1 MSSYSVKA
9 LGQLINLAGVISPR
23 LSGDAAMWLF
33 CRTSRP
39 DPATDKEKA
48 LFAAAQPR
56 MAEARIEMLET
67 ARARVAAHVFPPIGP
82 ANGKRVLVA
91 HGWGSRIDYLQA
103 LITGLRE
110 AGFEAV
116 GLDLP
121 GHGRSSGR
129 TLNVLM
135 AMAAIN
141 AAWDRFG
148 DFHAMIGH
156 SFGGYC
162 AAMVAAGPAELV
174 RRRTPKRLVT
184 IGSPVA
190 AKDVFAGFSDTL
202 GFSAR
207 VRRGLDDSVARLTG
221 RPIQAFS
228 AETMLAAHPELPV
241 LVLHA
246 EDDKEVPAAA
256 ARSYASAGAQV
267 RLEWLN
273 GWGHRRIVS
282 SPEAIERIK
291 SFVAQTS

>member
-9 LGQLINLAGVISPR
+9 LGQLINLAGAISPR
-23 LSGDAAMWLF
+23 LGGDLAMWLF

-39 DPATDKEKA
+39 DPVTDKEKV

-56 MAEARIEMLET
+56 MAEARLDMLDT
-67 ARARVAAHVFPPIGP
+67 SRARVAAHVFPPIGP

-91 HGWGSRIDYLQA
+91 HGWGSRVDYLQA
-103 LITGLRE
+103 LVTGLRE
-110 AGFEAV
+110 AGFETI

-135 AMAAIN
+135 AMEAIS
-141 AAWDRFG
+141 AAWDRYG

-162 AAMVAAGPAELV
+162 SAMVAASPEDLI
-174 RRRTPKRLVT
+174 RRHTPKRLVT

-190 AKDVFAGFSDTL
+190 AKDVFEGFSDAL

-207 VRRGLDDSVARLTG
+207 VRRGLDDAVERLAG

-228 AETMLAAHPELPV
+228 AETMLAGHPELPV

-256 ARSYASAGAQV
+256 ARGYASAGPQV

-282 SPEAIERIK
+282 SPEAIEHIK
-291 SFVAQTS
+291 SFVGDPS

>member
-9 LGQLINLAGVISPR
+9 LGQLINLAGVVSPR
-23 LSGDAAMWLF
+23 LGGDLAFWLF
-33 CRTSRP
+33 CRTSKP
-39 DPATDKEKA
+39 DPATEKERA
-48 LFAAAQPR
+48 LFASAQPR
-56 MAEARIEMLET
+56 MAESRLEMLDT
-67 ARARVAAHVFPPIGP
+67 SRARVAAHVFPPIGP
-82 ANGKRVLVA
+82 ANGRRVLVA

-129 TLNVLM
+129 VLNVLM
-135 AMAAIN
+135 AMEAIN

-148 DFHAMIGH
+148 EFHAMVGH

-162 AAMVAAGPAELV
+162 SAMVAAGPEDLI
-174 RRRTPKRLVT
+174 RRRSPQRLVT
-184 IGSPVA
+184 VGSPVA
-190 AKDVFAGFSDTL
+190 AKDVFAGFSDAL

-207 VRRGLDDSVARLTG
+207 VRRGLDAAAGRLTG
-221 RPIQAFS
+221 RPIEVFS
-228 AETMLAAHPELPV
+228 AEAMLAAHPELPV

-256 ARSYASAGAQV
+256 ARKYATAGPHV

-282 SPEAIERIK
+282 SPEAIEHIK
-291 SFVAQTS
+291 SFVAEAS

>member
-9 LGQLINLAGVISPR
+9 LGQLINLAGAISPR
-23 LSGDAAMWLF
+23 LGGDLALWLF
-33 CRTSRP
+33 CRTS
-39 DPATDKEKA
+39 DPEPSTEKEKK

-56 MAEARIEMLET
+56 MTEARLDMLET
-67 ARARVAAHVFPPIGP
+67 SRARVAAHVFPRIG
-82 ANGKRVLVA
+82 ASNGKRALVV

-110 AGFEAV
+110 AGFETI
-116 GLDLP
+116 GIDLP
-121 GHGRSSGR
+121 GHGRSSGH

-135 AMAAIN
+135 AMEAIN
-141 AAWDRFG
+141 AAWDRYG
-148 DFHAMIGH
+148 DFHAVIGH

-162 AAMVAAGPAELV
+162 SAMVAAGPDGLI

-190 AKDVFAGFSDTL
+190 AKDVFEGFSDTL
-202 GFSAR
+202 GFSSR
-207 VRRGLDDSVARLTG
+207 VRRGLDAAAGRLTG
-221 RPIQAFS
+221 RPIGAFS
-228 AETMLAAHPELPV
+228 AEAMLAAHPELPV

-256 ARSYASAGAQV
+256 ARKYATAGPHV

-282 SPEAIERIK
+282 SPEAIGHIK
-291 SFVAQTS
+291 SFVAEPS

>member
-9 LGQLINLAGVISPR
+9 LGQLINLAGVVSPR
-23 LSGDAAMWLF
+23 LGGDLAFWLF
-33 CRTSRP
+33 CRTAKPGPST
-39 DPATDKEKA
+39 AKEKA

-56 MAEARIEMLET
+56 MAEARLDMLET
-67 ARARVAAHVFPPIGP
+67 SRARVAAHVFAPIGP
-82 ANGKRVLVA
+82 ANGQRVLIA

-110 AGFEAV
+110 AGFETV

-129 TLNVLM
+129 VLNVLM
-135 AMAAIN
+135 AMEAIN
-141 AAWDRFG
+141 AAWDRYG

-162 AAMVAAGPAELV
+162 SAMVAAGPDDLI
-174 RRRTPKRLVT
+174 RRRTPRRLVT

-190 AKDVFAGFSDTL
+190 AKDVFEGFSDTL

-207 VRRGLDDSVARLTG
+207 VRQGLDDAVERLAG

-228 AETMLAAHPELPV
+228 AETMLAVHPELPV

-256 ARSYASAGAQV
+256 ARKYATAGPHV

-282 SPEAIERIK
+282 SPEAIEHIK
-291 SFVAQTS
+291 SFVAEAS